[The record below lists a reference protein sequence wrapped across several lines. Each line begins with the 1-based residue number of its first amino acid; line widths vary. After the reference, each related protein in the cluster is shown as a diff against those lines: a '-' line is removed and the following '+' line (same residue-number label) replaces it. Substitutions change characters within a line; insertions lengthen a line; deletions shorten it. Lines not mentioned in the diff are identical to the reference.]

1 MSSKSKSIAYLLCN
15 HISTKD
21 LRKCHKMRYPV
32 VGSNPNTGI
41 YFSTEAEIKAF
52 IAARPT
58 LHRFW
63 KEKLEKVIKSKI
75 YSNNYMYK
83 TLTFYILRKQNLYV

>member
-1 MSSKSKSIAYLLCN
+1 MKTVPYLLCN
-15 HISTKD
+15 EIND
-21 LRKCHKMRYPV
+21 NILRKCHKMRYPV
-32 VGSNPNTGI
+32 VGNNPNI
-41 YFSTEAEIKAF
+41 DVYAYTEGEIKAF

-63 KEKLEKVIKSKI
+63 EKKLEKVIKSKI